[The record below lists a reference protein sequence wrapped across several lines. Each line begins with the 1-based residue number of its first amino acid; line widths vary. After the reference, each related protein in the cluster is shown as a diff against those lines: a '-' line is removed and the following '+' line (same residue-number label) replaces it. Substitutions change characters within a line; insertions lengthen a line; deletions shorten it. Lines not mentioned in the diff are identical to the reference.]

1 MVALFLLG
9 CSWGLVMPLHF
20 QGLVPLAA
28 FKTFGCKMFRT
39 FYVTPKTLSLQKS
52 GLVVYL
58 VSDGKAAPHG
68 SW

>member
-1 MVALFLLG
+1 
-9 CSWGLVMPLHF
+9 MPLHF

-39 FYVTPKTLSLQKS
+39 VYVTPKTLSLQKS